1 MLKQQAVGRLAC
13 DENRLVFFFL
23 YGNICLLARPA
34 CQVLTELVCDAVGRL
49 RAGADGDRIMT
60 GDRIGL

>member
-23 YGNICLLARPA
+23 YGNIGLLARPT
-34 CQVLTELVCDAVGRL
+34 CQVA
-49 RAGADGDRIMT
+49 
-60 GDRIGL
+60 